1 MAPVSRKFGL
11 VVIGAAALLGGGA
24 RAARADDGAPTVGD
38 AGGALPGLVRV
49 GAATEHDGG
58 LVLTALTGYGFR
70 GATIA
75 DEDRHHRAALDLGA
89 SYRPLPWLAVSGRF
103 SGRYDRHTATGAGK
117 DGGWVG
123 DPRIAARAAFPL
135 SPALTVGGHLGLWI
149 PGEDAPSATPSATT
163 VDAIGLVSWR
173 APSGRLVVVGQAGY
187 RLDNSAESAPDAELL
202 SPSDRMALGVSD
214 FDAVLVGAGAAT
226 RLGSAE
232 VFGEWSMDLLV
243 GDGAP
248 SASESPMRV
257 GGGARLRLTPAILAQ
272 ATAEVSL
279 SSTPD
284 AGAMDPL
291 VPIDPR
297 FVALAGITIEL
308 DLGGG
313 RGEGGDGEVIADR
326 PPPRPRTGGASIAVT
341 GADGAPMAGAEVTLE
356 PAPGPDGAPRAP
368 MIAETDAEGRATFDE
383 VPLGRAKL
391 VVRHPDHEASELEID
406 VRAGEVA
413 TAPVALERALPPGQL
428 RGTVRSFDGKPLK
441 AKLTV
446 APLGTVVECDERGE
460 FTLDLPPG
468 SYEVSVEAG
477 GYKAQKRAVKIE
489 QDGVTILNADLRR

>member
-11 VVIGAAALLGGGA
+11 VVALLGAGA
-24 RAARADDGAPTVGD
+24 SAAHGDDGAQTVGD

-89 SYRPLPWLAVSGRF
+89 SYRPLPWLAVSARF

-123 DPRIAARAAFPL
+123 DPRLAARAAFPL

-173 APSGRLVVVGQAGY
+173 APSGRLVLVGQAGY
-187 RLDNSAESAPDAELL
+187 RLDNSAESAPDAALL

-214 FDAVLVGAGAAT
+214 FDALLVGAGAAT
-226 RLGSAE
+226 QVGSAE

-248 SASESPMRV
+248 GAGESPMRV

-308 DLGGG
+308 DLGAG
-313 RGEGGDGEVIADR
+313 RGGGDGDGEVIVDR
-326 PPPRPRTGGASIAVT
+326 PPPPVPPRTGGASIAVT

-368 MIAETDAEGRATFDE
+368 MIAETDAEGRATFEE
-383 VPLGRAKL
+383 VPLGHAKL

-413 TAPVALERALPPGQL
+413 TAPVSLERALPPGQL
-428 RGTVRSFDGKPLK
+428 RGGVRSFDGKPLQ

-446 APLGTVVECDERGE
+446 APLGTVVKCDERGE
-460 FTLDLPPG
+460 FSLDLPPG
-468 SYEVSVEAG
+468 AYEVSVEAPG
-477 GYKAQKRAVKIE
+477 HRAQKRAVKIE
-489 QDGVTILNADLRR
+489 QDGVTILNVDLRR